1 MNWPPVKA
9 WTSKLSIEGQ
19 IHFVAI
25 NYGGK
30 LLERWVILMSVI
42 DSSLVLKV
50 RWSKLIDPLNWEP
63 GWDETK
69 FSKCSKLLDIKAG
82 KRDFIFIEDV
92 VDIWF
97 KSIFNKNVI
106 NQTFNLGSGKA
117 FKAISWSISD
127 TTPGKS
133 QFSGSTKLN

>member
-42 DSSLVLKV
+42 DSSLVVKV
-50 RWSKLIDPLNWEP
+50 SWSQLVDPSNWEC
-63 GWDETK
+63 GWAETNYSS
-69 FSKCSKLLDIKAG
+69 FSEPVNKYELITNNCTYPSLDSGLTLPIIKNNI
-82 KRDFIFIEDV
+82 RP
-92 VDIWF
+92 WF
-97 KSIFNKNVI
+97 GGI
-106 NQTFNLGSGKA
+106 
-117 FKAISWSISD
+117 
-127 TTPGKS
+127 
-133 QFSGSTKLN
+133 